1 MVLANPR
8 AGCGATRVDPTVTTK
23 RIAHRLRSEDVAN
36 PVAAAVAV
44 AARGSTRLRAAEF
57 SELAGLSVRD
67 VERAERGAVAFGALP
82 EKIGLLAQ
90 AAGLDLLSLADL
102 ERRWRADTV
111 GNEDSVASS

>member
-8 AGCGATRVDPTVTTK
+8 ERCGVIRVDPTVATE
-23 RIAHRLRSEDVAN
+23 RIAHRLRFEGAAN

-57 SELAGLSVRD
+57 SELAGLSVQE
-67 VERAERGAVAFGALP
+67 VERAERGVVAFGALP
-82 EKIGLLAQ
+82 ARIGQLAQ